1 MESRASR
8 VARAELG
15 TGGVWVYLPD
25 RCCLVPMQF
34 ATRLLNATG
43 EGCISPPRCDSPPR
57 NSQIHFRPPCTSPP
71 PCYGPLKRGLSESEI
86 ADRLSSSTGEMFS
99 PETKVATPE
108 TPSASAEYKDE
119 MNAKRRRLDAKIE
132 PVNVPCLEPVN
143 VPEPIQECKHDATTA

>member
-1 MESRASR
+1 MEETTAR
-8 VARAELG
+8 VRAELG
-15 TGGVWVYLPD
+15 TGGVWVWMPD
-25 RCCLVPMQF
+25 RRCLVPMQF
-34 ATRLLNATG
+34 ATRLLNATSG

-108 TPSASAEYKDE
+108 TPSASAEYKDA
-119 MNAKRRRLDAKIE
+119 MIAKRRRFTE